1 MEGPKVGT
9 KLTDAT
15 TGIEAIVVR
24 PPSEPTLEVR
34 PGGSVDLGKR
44 YACQTCDAEVLV
56 TKAGPGVIA
65 CHGAVMGIARA
76 KALPSSD

>member
-9 KLTDAT
+9 KISDAT
-15 TGIEAIVVR
+15 TGIEAVVVR
-24 PPSEPTLEVR
+24 PPSEPTLEIWS
-34 PGGSVDLGKR
+34 GGSVALGKR

-65 CHGAVMGIARA
+65 CHASAMGIAQP

>member
-9 KLTDAT
+9 KVSDPRTE
-15 TGIEAIVVR
+15 IEVVVVR
-24 PPSEPTLEVR
+24 SPSEPTLEIW
-34 PGGSVDLGKR
+34 PGGSVGLGKR

-65 CHGAVMGIARA
+65 CHASVMEVAQP